1 MRIFPTLIVF
11 LGLLSAC
18 TQKQTTTL
26 EKYPL
31 DRGKPTSNV
40 PAKKD
45 TTVILQDVAV
55 QTIAAEKPIIFIR
68 INCDNKRDTI
78 PVNDKR
84 YEATKEACALYD
96 YKVAEMSC
104 KDPLFTSS
112 LNRSDFYTPPQ
123 PHEVKFKRIQ

>member
-1 MRIFPTLIVF
+1 MRIFTTLIVF

-78 PVNDKR
+78 PINDKR
-84 YEATKEACALYD
+84 FERTKEVYALHSYA
-96 YKVAEMSC
+96 VAEMSC
-104 KDPLFTSS
+104 DDPLFKSS
-112 LNRSDFYTPPQ
+112 LNVSDFYSDPDPGYI
-123 PHEVKFKRIQ
+123 KFKRIQ